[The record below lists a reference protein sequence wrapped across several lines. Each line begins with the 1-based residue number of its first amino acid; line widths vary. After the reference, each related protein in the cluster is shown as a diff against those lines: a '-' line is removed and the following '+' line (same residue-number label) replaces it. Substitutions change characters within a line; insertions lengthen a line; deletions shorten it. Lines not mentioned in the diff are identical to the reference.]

1 MDTIFLHSVSGGKDS
16 TAQYLHFMDVG
27 LPFQAVF
34 ADTGNEHPATLNY
47 IRELPGKT
55 GGPEIKWVKADFTA
69 ELEHRRIFVE
79 QNWPSDMAGRALQVL
94 HATGIPFLD
103 LCLWKG
109 RFPSMKSRWCTTE
122 LKILPIREQVID
134 PLLETGAEVYCCQGM
149 RRDESL
155 PRSKMVGLE
164 RMGERLWNLRP
175 IREWKVEDVF
185 AIHRRFGIQPNP
197 LYLQGMSRV
206 GCMPCIN
213 ARKGEVHQIAR
224 RFPEHIDRIR
234 EWEEVMKLA
243 SKRGVSTFFPAPT
256 VPGKGDTRARIDEA
270 VRWSATSWGGKQFD
284 LLKTIDPPTCSS
296 EYGLCE

>member
-1 MDTIFLHSVSGGKDS
+1 MTTVFLHCVSGGKDS

-27 LPFQAVF
+27 LPFQAVC
-34 ADTGNEHPATLNY
+34 ADTGNEHPVTLDY
-47 IRELPGKT
+47 VRELPVRT

-79 QNWPSDMAGRALQVL
+79 KNWPPDMAARALPVL

-109 RFPSMKSRWCTTE
+109 RFPSMKARFCTTE
-122 LKILPIREQVID
+122 LKLIPIRVQVVD
-134 PLLETGAEVYCCQGM
+134 PLLATGAEVYCCQGM

-155 PRSKMVGLE
+155 SRSRMAGLE
-164 RMGERLWNLRP
+164 RMGVRLWNLRP
-175 IREWKVEDVF
+175 IREWRVDDVF
-185 AIHRRFGIQPNP
+185 AIHRRFGVPPNP
-197 LYLQGMSRV
+197 LYMQGMGRV
-206 GCMPCIN
+206 GCMPCVN
-213 ARKGEVHQIAR
+213 CRKGEVHEIAR

-234 EWEEVMKLA
+234 EWEEVMKSA

-256 VPGKGDTRARIDEA
+256 VPGKGDTRARIDAA
-270 VRWSATSWGGKQFD
+270 VSWAATSRGGKRFN
-284 LLKTIDPPTCSS
+284 LLKTIDPPGCSS